1 MSLNL
6 SVLFLV
12 PQCHPCIVYR
22 ILNAGGTIR
31 YCQIRWDVHTD
42 VNKDSEPAKHLPG
55 NIEHEFSWYV
65 LTRAPKNT
73 FKRIILEAY

>member
-1 MSLNL
+1 M
-6 SVLFLV
+6 
-12 PQCHPCIVYR
+12 
-22 ILNAGGTIR
+22 
-31 YCQIRWDVHTD
+31 DVHTD

-73 FKRIILEAY
+73 FKRIIMEAY